1 MAELVSNSALFVKET
16 PSAPAGSTAEVIQLT
31 NLFYQKE
38 HDIYQRLGD
47 HPRILRHHGW
57 DERGLLF
64 DRHPAG
70 DLLRHLLIQRDPS
83 PSLALRLRWACDIA
97 EGLAYIHS
105 KGVIWVDVNL
115 HNSLL
120 TRDQRVVLC
129 DFAGSCM
136 LNLPGEERLPF
147 EYNQSQ
153 ISMGPLMHIPLLR
166 LPHARIWEGPGS
178 PYPHPDWNFTPHMDR
193 FAFGVVLF
201 CLITFHFPHSP
212 FLVVVDPEEVKRI
225 YQLHQEACF
234 DTLGEVAEYKDFEA
248 IIQKCFQARY
258 HSTDDLLHDLEVAV
272 SGMPANA
279 PLLQDGVKDPVV
291 VEFDQ
296 RSSNRRLFPFPHEED
311 LDYYDAV

>member
-129 DFAGSCM
+129 DFAGSC
-136 LNLPGEERLPF
+136 
-147 EYNQSQ
+147 
-153 ISMGPLMHIPLLR
+153 
-166 LPHARIWEGPGS
+166 PGS

-248 IIQKCFQARY
+248 IIQKCFQAQY

-272 SGMPANA
+272 SCMVRFSLVWNI
-279 PLLQDGVKDPVV
+279 
-291 VEFDQ
+291 
-296 RSSNRRLFPFPHEED
+296 
-311 LDYYDAV
+311 